1 VIIPVNSPGLAQI
14 PRCLYLSDSIPRGKC
29 LFNWGALIRVRF
41 FSAGDIGFGKDFGH
55 AAEEDATLRPP
66 WRKSPNQKRK
76 RRSSDICQA
85 AALGFA
91 WQDIWRDIEGNDAGN
106 TDQPEHAEQFDLER

>member
-1 VIIPVNSPGLAQI
+1 VQETSGSGKA
-14 PRCLYLSDSIPRGKC
+14 SD
-29 LFNWGALIRVRF
+29 
-41 FSAGDIGFGKDFGH
+41 
-55 AAEEDATLRPP
+55 TLRRKMRRSGPKARPP